1 MNDSGRNIRKVMMIM
16 IWIVLWQLASI
27 AVGSRILFVGPREV
41 ASVLAVQVWQPEF
54 WRTILSSLIR
64 IAGGFLGAFLSG
76 IVLAALA
83 GRFRVIKEFLEPPV
97 GLLQSVPVASFVI
110 LALIWIGS
118 ENLSVLITYLV
129 VFPVI
134 YRNVLEGIGQAD
146 RELLEMAQVFGMSTW
161 RKIYYLYRPAL
172 MPYLLAGCRISL
184 GMAWKSGVAAEVI
197 GVPDHSIGEKLYM
210 AKIYLS
216 TAELFSWTFVII
228 VVSRMFEWLFL
239 KVLQLLSVDL
249 QGESSGPAVRKAGSE
264 TEDAGKSQ
272 SSKMKEGSS
281 DFRVLL
287 RDGLVERGNDGRQR
301 NVSSENILQS
311 SVGTQEEGRQC
322 KDVMLSEE
330 RNADRAA
337 APRMDEKQEPNILMA
352 ENIYKAYHNVPV
364 WNGESFYLK
373 KGGIYCLL
381 GASGR
386 GKTTLLRILMGLE
399 QSERGKISGPG
410 GGNISAVFQEDR
422 LCGYLDSVKNIEIVL
437 RRTGTG
443 RSDFLTEPE
452 ALLESLLEPEAIHR
466 PVRELSGGMKRRVA
480 IARALAASADV
491 ILMDEPFTG
500 LDEVTRRQ
508 VIQVIL
514 NARKGRTL
522 LVVTHQEE
530 DAVRLGAEV
539 IRI

>member
-1 MNDSGRNIRKVMMIM
+1 MSDSRKNIRKLMIIAVWM
-16 IWIVLWQLASI
+16 VLWQIASI
-27 AVGSRILFVGPREV
+27 VIGSRILFVGPWEA
-41 ASVLAVQVWQPEF
+41 ASVLAVLVWQPEF

-76 IVLAALA
+76 IVLAAFA

-97 GLLQSVPVASFVI
+97 ALLQSVPVASFVI

-134 YRNVLEGIGQAD
+134 YRNVLEGIGQAN
-146 RELLEMAQVFGMSTW
+146 RKLLEMAQVFGMNVW
-161 RKIYYLYRPAL
+161 RKIYYIYRPAL

-216 TAELFSWTFVII
+216 TAELFAWTFVII
-228 VVSRMFEWLFL
+228 VVSRIFEWLFL
-239 KVLQLLSVDL
+239 RALQFLTADL
-249 QGESSGPAVRKAGSE
+249 KGGGNGSEGQNVREE
-264 TEDAGKSQ
+264 TEDSGKDRDR
-272 SSKMKEGSS
+272 KKEEDDDGAEAAWHGSTKTQM
-281 DFRVLL
+281 DAEQRKN
-287 RDGLVERGNDGRQR
+287 ERSGNLP
-301 NVSSENILQS
+301 V
-311 SVGTQEEGRQC
+311 T
-322 KDVMLSEE
+322 
-330 RNADRAA
+330 A
-337 APRMDEKQEPNILMA
+337 APQPDILTA
-352 ENIYKAYHNVPV
+352 QDIFKTYHSVTV
-364 WNGESFYLK
+364 WNGASFCLK
-373 KGGIYCLL
+373 KGRIYCLL

-386 GKTTLLRILMGLE
+386 GKTTLLRLLMELE
-399 QSERGKISGPG
+399 QPDQGKIFGPG
-410 GGNISAVFQEDR
+410 KGNISAVFQEDR
-422 LCGYLDSVKNIEIVL
+422 LCEYLDGVRNIEIVL
-437 RRTGTG
+437 H
-443 RSDFLTEPE
+443 RSGEGEKCPAAKAE
-452 ALLESLLEPEAIHR
+452 ILLEYLLEPEAIHR

-480 IARALAASADV
+480 IARALAASSDI

-500 LDEVTRRQ
+500 LDEVTRKK

-514 NARKGRTL
+514 NERKERTL

-539 IRI
+539 IRL